1 MAAAGNPVQEL
12 SEEVT
17 CPICLEYFQD
27 PATVAECGHNFC
39 RACLTRSWA
48 ASAGEPSCPVCKQ
61 TAQPRSLRL
70 NRQLANVVEIARKL
84 SLRERKWRE
93 ATKEE
98 AAAQERRCEQHREP
112 LKLFCRNDGILICTV
127 CDRAKEHKSHE
138 VVPAE
143 EASQEYKDKI
153 FNWLEILRTEKEK
166 VLLYLADA
174 EDESKEMLKIMES
187 ERRKTVAEFRALRW
201 LLTERE
207 NHLLSQ
213 IEEVEKEIARKRD
226 EHLAKL
232 SEELS
237 SLESLI
243 RETEKKHQQP
253 ASELLQDVR
262 STLQRCEKK
271 QNFSNP
277 EVFSVELKWRI
288 KVFCDIGPSLEG
300 VTKKFKDTL
309 VSELQM
315 QKANVTL
322 CPTTTN
328 AKLILSEDWK
338 SIQRQHNAQDPSEDH
353 RNVFSSMKGVEGFT
367 AGCHFWEV
375 SVGNEDGWAVGVA
388 RESVSGRITFTPEK
402 GIWAV
407 GRNRGQYKA
416 FIHCVFS
423 PLNLSGELKKIRVS
437 LNYAGGQVSFFDAD
451 RAALLYRFSELS
463 FSGDTLRPFFA
474 VCDKG
479 YLRLCT

>member
-70 NRQLANVVEIARKL
+70 NRQLANVVEIAKKL

-93 ATKEE
+93 ATKGEE
-98 AAAQERRCEQHREP
+98 AEERRCEKHREP
-112 LKLFCRNDGILICTV
+112 LKLFCRHDGILICTV

-153 FNWLEILRTEKEK
+153 FNWLETLRTEKEK

-174 EDESKEMLKIMES
+174 EDESQEVLKIMES
-187 ERRKTVAEFRALRW
+187 ERQKTAAEFRTLRR

-237 SLESLI
+237 SLDSLI
-243 RETEKKHQQP
+243 REMEQKHQQP

-271 QNFSNP
+271 QNFANP
-277 EVFSVELKWRI
+277 EVFSVELKRRI
-288 KVFCDIGPSLEG
+288 KGFCDIGPFLAD
-300 VTKKFKDTL
+300 VTKQFKGNN
-309 VSELQM
+309 EWLQ
-315 QKANVTL
+315 
-322 CPTTTN
+322 
-328 AKLILSEDWK
+328 
-338 SIQRQHNAQDPSEDH
+338 
-353 RNVFSSMKGVEGFT
+353 GFQM
-367 AGCHFWEV
+367 
-375 SVGNEDGWAVGVA
+375 
-388 RESVSGRITFTPEK
+388 
-402 GIWAV
+402 
-407 GRNRGQYKA
+407 GQCIK
-416 FIHCVFS
+416 
-423 PLNLSGELKKIRVS
+423 
-437 LNYAGGQVSFFDAD
+437 
-451 RAALLYRFSELS
+451 
-463 FSGDTLRPFFA
+463 
-474 VCDKG
+474 
-479 YLRLCT
+479 